1 MVEDNKLLSLYV
13 QDYIIEEI
21 QQNKSWEKF

>member
-1 MVEDNKLLSLYV
+1 MVEDNKILSLYI
-13 QDYIIEEI
+13 QDHIIVEI